1 MADDLLDPR
10 IDELLNAKC
19 RKEIRVPA
27 SFFTATGWQPD
38 KPYYVGIFDPSSMWK
53 NKKRGILAVA
63 FEGDDNVTKTTLR
76 ILFDSHFTVTTPT
89 QQFTDDSSDED
100 QPIANLAQGNVT
112 PGRRAAAAAREVLDG
127 LSPAGSVG
135 SDSSVWSPIRPR
147 QPDSSDDSSSMSSP
161 LAEQPTPGSAPASV
175 NQPRRSPRLS
185 PRRAAAAE
193 PEQPE
198 PAEPEFDSSDE
209 EAEEL
214 EAARSNFGKEY
225 PVTTKDPKQPVKKV
239 VWTLTDPKALGED
252 VREEYPGTFGSEYPA
267 VLLNFKS
274 SPLKPFDVY
283 GAWKHL
289 LPPTWLQ
296 KFVDTAN
303 RSLTPGAIDPNYR
316 LTTVPEMECVL
327 GLQLAA
333 AVHGGAPFD
342 SYFSSNDFDS
352 SGLFPAPGF
361 GRHGINKNRAL
372 VLLRSAHLSDG
383 PMQPGTDPH
392 WFIDGPLAEFNEH
405 MQASLRPSHL
415 GCMDETGCVWRGGE
429 SEGDFKDCPHITV
442 VKRKPEPI
450 VAEFNDVCCA
460 SSCIMMKM
468 EFEKAAKYHK
478 ATEHFDLTGT
488 YNAAMTVRLSA
499 PFAKKNAVVY
509 GDSRFGSVKAAYFNK
524 KVNNVHSMFDIKTG
538 TSLFPRKELVRLCPK
553 EHGALVVMTA
563 KISEGLE
570 GRTVYLYAIAQRRG
584 PAVHTFLTT
593 CGSFAKAIPAR
604 FNKVTKVADA
614 PWTTVKVLNKITQAQ
629 PGIDKFNRTAFDQL
643 GMHDA
648 FVTRCF
654 ETRFSQHFMMSI
666 TYVNAINCAKY
677 FNPEL
682 YTKDTVQKSLLLELA
697 GKMVRNEDW
706 LLAKSN
712 PKDGPDGF
720 ATRAG
725 TKYGEV
731 SVSINGGPPSRESPC
746 KHTLI
751 PLAQIEGYRGGKQ
764 QRCYECNEPCSWACA
779 RCSTRHCIIALHPP
793 VAQGSKRKYG
803 CLAAHRRNPMGGGYK
818 EHAEEVTGTSQ
829 ASERRRKIDIQFL

>member
-100 QPIANLAQGNVT
+100 QPIANLAQGNTVT
-112 PGRRAAAAAREVLDG
+112 PSRRAAAAAREVLDG

-274 SPLKPFDVY
+274 SSLKPFDVY

-383 PMQPGTDPH
+383 RPH
-392 WFIDGPLAEFNEH
+392 AAGHRSALVHRRAAGRVQRAH
-405 MQASLRPSHL
+405 A
-415 GCMDETGCVWRGGE
+415 GE
-429 SEGDFKDCPHITV
+429 PP
-442 VKRKPEPI
+442 PEPPGLHGR
-450 VAEFNDVCCA
+450 D
-460 SSCIMMKM
+460 
-468 EFEKAAKYHK
+468 
-478 ATEHFDLTGT
+478 
-488 YNAAMTVRLSA
+488 RL
-499 PFAKKNAVVY
+499 
-509 GDSRFGSVKAAYFNK
+509 
-524 KVNNVHSMFDIKTG
+524 
-538 TSLFPRKELVRLCPK
+538 RLARRR
-553 EHGALVVMTA
+553 ERGRLQ
-563 KISEGLE
+563 GL
-570 GRTVYLYAIAQRRG
+570 L
-584 PAVHTFLTT
+584 
-593 CGSFAKAIPAR
+593 
-604 FNKVTKVADA
+604 
-614 PWTTVKVLNKITQAQ
+614 
-629 PGIDKFNRTAFDQL
+629 L
-643 GMHDA
+643 GH
-648 FVTRCF
+648 
-654 ETRFSQHFMMSI
+654 
-666 TYVNAINCAKY
+666 
-677 FNPEL
+677 
-682 YTKDTVQKSLLLELA
+682 LLLELA
-697 GKMVRNEDW
+697 GKMVCNEDW

-793 VAQGSKRKYG
+793 VVQGSKRKYG